1 MTFRQT
7 IECGFTLKFVRDKII
22 TYSQRSEDICV
33 SLTLSQQ
40 RSLSYRNQCIDL
52 QSKSM
57 DWFLQDRNLR
67 QERVNTFQ
75 ANIPFLY
82 RSSHQNCSV
91 EIGVLKNFPKF
102 TGKHLRQS
110 LFFNKVARAY
120 ACNFIKKET
129 LAQLFSCEFCGIFKN
144 TYFYRT
150 TLVAAT
156 VGSMILS

>member
-1 MTFRQT
+1 M
-7 IECGFTLKFVRDKII
+7 
-22 TYSQRSEDICV
+22 

-75 ANIPFLY
+75 ANIPFRY

-102 TGKHLRQS
+102 TGNHLRQS

-129 LAQLFSCEFCGIFKN
+129 VAQLFSCEFCETFKSIFLTEHLWWLLWSIHLRNWFSDVFNWYRNGI
-144 TYFYRT
+144 
-150 TLVAAT
+150 LV
-156 VGSMILS
+156 ILNRYLPTRKD